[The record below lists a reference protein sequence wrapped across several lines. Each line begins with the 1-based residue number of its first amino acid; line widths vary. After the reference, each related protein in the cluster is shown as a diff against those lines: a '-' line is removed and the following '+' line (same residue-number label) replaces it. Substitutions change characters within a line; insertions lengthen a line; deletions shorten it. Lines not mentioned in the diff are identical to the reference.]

1 MGLTKFISRISLILV
16 FVLTSTFSVFSCEV
30 DHSSC
35 CCCEFDL
42 SLNCECLHENDT
54 EDQIPS
60 YALLANLKNVLD
72 LDKSLKLLR
81 VVSLYNKASSLV
93 LGHNKEYYFCSKNYA
108 TRSVVLLIWNSY
120 FFNLGILDARKFRLV
135 WLLLRPCS

>member
-1 MGLTKFISRISLILV
+1 MRFTKFISRISLILV

-54 EDQIPS
+54 EDQVPS
-60 YALLANLKNVLD
+60 YALSVNLKKVLD
-72 LDKSLKLLR
+72 LDKHFKLLR
-81 VVSLYNKASSLV
+81 VVSPFKDSSLLV
-93 LGHNKEYYFCSKNYA
+93 LDHNKEFYFCSKNYA
-108 TRSVVLLIWNSY
+108 TRSVVLLI
-120 FFNLGILDARKFRLV
+120 
-135 WLLLRPCS
+135 